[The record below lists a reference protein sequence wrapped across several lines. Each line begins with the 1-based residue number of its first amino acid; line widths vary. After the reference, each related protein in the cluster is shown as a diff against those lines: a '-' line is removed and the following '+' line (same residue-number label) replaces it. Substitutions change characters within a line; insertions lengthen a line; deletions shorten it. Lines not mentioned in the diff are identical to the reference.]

1 MLKTDIIW
9 PASCRFKSQ
18 SEWEPVGF
26 FSECLCNATTFD
38 LMLGFFSSSAI
49 NVLSDGFA
57 TFLYSGGKMRLIIND
72 LLSEEDK
79 GAILQG
85 EGNTLLPAFDLG
97 NIETLK
103 NTLSERDIHFFE
115 CIAWLIRNN
124 RIEIR
129 IIAPKGGNGI
139 AHTKCGVFD
148 DGVNKVGFEGS
159 VNFSRTALIE
169 NKESLIAMCD
179 WNGNTETES
188 IKDIETEFNR
198 IIAGQDETVRYIKA
212 DEIRTQITDSFKDK
226 ELKELL
232 EDEARLL
239 DQPSEHLSETVLQAL
254 RNARKRVQKAID
266 SFNEK
271 IVIDNSEPH
280 FPYPTGPRPYQNE
293 AFENWKNNNQQG
305 LFAMAT
311 GTGKT
316 ITALNCLLEICK
328 RNGYYKAIILV
339 PTITLVN
346 QWEEE
351 CRKFF
356 FTNIIKVYSKNP
368 EWHSKLELLRMADKY
383 RKADEP
389 TPNFIVISTYASFI
403 RDKVFNELSHFERN
417 KLLLI
422 ADEAHNMGS
431 PSMLRRMRNITY
443 LRRIGLSATPE
454 RQFDTETNKK
464 LYHFFGS
471 DNKFTYEYSMEEA
484 IKNGVL
490 CRYYYYPH
498 LVRLT
503 DCEMEQYIELSE
515 KISKYFNYNSGDF
528 DKRDDILMS
537 LLLARKRIIH
547 KAANKLEIFRS
558 IIKERYQRK
567 GNLKYSLI
575 YVPEGNQPDYWPDNA
590 LFEKREQIEDDSD
603 SNHLIDI
610 YTGEITKIDKYI
622 TVRKFVSGQKDREE
636 ILNDFST
643 GKLQVLTSM
652 KCLDEGVDV
661 PRSELAIFCASTG
674 NPRQFIQR
682 RGRVLRK
689 HPDKHMAEIHDL
701 VVAPEISAGS
711 NSFRM
716 EQILLKGELQRV
728 KNFSMLSENPS
739 FSQMELKTVME
750 HYGLNMYNNS
760 HI

>member
-1 MLKTDIIW
+1 MLKKDVIW
-9 PASCRFKSQ
+9 PPSCRFRSQ

-26 FSECLCNATTFD
+26 FSECLCNSTTFD
-38 LMLGFFSSSAI
+38 LMLGFFASSAI

-57 TFLYSGGKMRLIIND
+57 AFLHSGGKMRLIIND
-72 LLSEEDK
+72 LLAEEDK
-79 GAILQG
+79 DAIKKG
-85 EGNTLLPAFDLG
+85 EGDSLLPVFDLN
-97 NIETLK
+97 NIDALK
-103 NTLSERDIHFFE
+103 STLSSRDTHFFE

-129 IIAPKGGNGI
+129 IIVPREGQGI
-139 AHTKCGVFD
+139 AHTKCGVFS
-148 DGVNKVGFEGS
+148 DGNNKVGFDGS
-159 VNFSRTALIE
+159 VNFSRLALIE
-169 NKESLIAMCD
+169 NKESLTAICD
-179 WNGNTETES
+179 WNGDTAVS
-188 IKDIETEFNR
+188 AIKDIEDDFNC
-198 IIAGQDETVRYIKA
+198 IFSGKDETVRYIKA
-212 DEIRTQITDSFKDK
+212 DDIRTRITNSFKEK

-232 EDEARLL
+232 EDEEKQL
-239 DQPSEHLSETVLQAL
+239 DNLPAPVSSSVLRAL
-254 RNARKRVQKAID
+254 RNAKEKVQKAID
-266 SFNEK
+266 SYHAK
-271 IVIDNSEPH
+271 IEANNSQPH

-293 AFENWKNNNQQG
+293 AFENWKNNGQKG

-316 ITALNCLLEICK
+316 ITALNCLLEIFK

-356 FTNIIKVYSKNP
+356 FSNIIKVYSKNP
-368 EWHSKLELLRMADKY
+368 EWPSRLELLRMADKY
-383 RKADEP
+383 RKTDEP
-389 TPNFIVISTYASFI
+389 TSNFIIISTYASFI
-403 RDKVFNELSHFERN
+403 RDNVFNELSHFERN

-431 PSMLRRMRNITY
+431 PSMLKRMKNITY

-471 DNKFTYEYSMEEA
+471 DDKFTYEYSMEEA

-490 CRYYYYPH
+490 CKYYYYPH

-558 IIKERYQRK
+558 IIKNRYQRE

-575 YVPEGNQPDYWPDNA
+575 YVPEGNQPDYWPDNT
-590 LFEKREQIEDDSD
+590 LFEKREQIEDDID

-610 YTGEITKIDKYI
+610 YTSEITKLDKYI
-622 TVRKFVSGQKDREE
+622 TVRKFVSGQKDRDE
-636 ILNDFST
+636 ILSDFST

-701 VVAPEISAGS
+701 VVAPEISASS

-716 EQILLKGELQRV
+716 EQILLKGELLRV

-739 FSQMELKTVME
+739 FSQMELRTVME